1 MKAYR
6 ISLPDYKIA
15 PFDDL
20 VADTPIL
27 NQRLSI
33 IQEIYLQ
40 ELGIDFIVV
49 GPTPKYKAGWSF
61 LQKKDFEERFLKPQK
76 ILQNCLLRDA
86 VMIYEHKGFAL
97 YRIRN

>member
-1 MKAYR
+1 MGTER
-6 ISLPDYKIA
+6 FSVLGSVEEHIP
-15 PFDDL
+15 
-20 VADTPIL
+20 T
-27 NQRLSI
+27 REWLSI
-33 IQEIYLQ
+33 HGDRSLSDLQ

-61 LQKKDFEERFLKPQK
+61 LEKKDFEERFLKPQK